1 MHTCRIVGS
10 FCSLLAMVLPAVLT
24 ILLLVQHRK
33 LSGRFSDPL
42 QPASAT
48 HTGTHIHIHTHTY
61 THTHTHT
68 HTHAH
73 THTHTHAHT
82 HTLPN

>member
-48 HTGTHIHIHTHTY
+48 HTGTHIHIHTHTHTY
-61 THTHTHT
+61 TLFKMSGKKHLTKEK
-68 HTHAH
+68 AEI
-73 THTHTHAHT
+73 
-82 HTLPN
+82 